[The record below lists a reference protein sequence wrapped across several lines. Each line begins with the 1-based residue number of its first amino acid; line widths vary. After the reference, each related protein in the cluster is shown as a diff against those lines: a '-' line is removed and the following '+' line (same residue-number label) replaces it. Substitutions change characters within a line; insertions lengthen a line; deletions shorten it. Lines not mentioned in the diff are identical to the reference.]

1 MTGIREEGMAA
12 KKMKAPAKRKA
23 ARKKPGPQSA
33 KFCPGKKSK
42 KKK

>member
-1 MTGIREEGMAA
+1 MTETREEGMAA

-23 ARKKPGPQSA
+23 AKKKTGPQST
-33 KFCPGKKSK
+33 KFCPGKSK